1 MEIDMN
7 GFWII
12 LEGRG
17 GELDR
22 EFVREC
28 DSVIESLKELLDG
41 DWCTLDDGDKISIV
55 AGWSEN

>member
-1 MEIDMN
+1 MN